1 MSEVLTAQQMRILE
15 QAAIRSGAVTG
26 LELMER
32 AGRGVVEAVFRHR
45 PDLARGA
52 HKAVVLCGP
61 GNNGGDGFVI
71 ARLLRERGWEVQVRP
86 VGWPQLFA
94 GEVAPSSRTGDA
106 WENASRWQAA
116 GGVSRPYEDFGAAL
130 QSEGRVLVV
139 DALLGTGQGRS
150 TDDILHPW
158 WQAWDGMAHGSPNA
172 DILRVSV
179 DVPTG
184 YDTDSGEPLGKRPF
198 EADLTVAFHAMK
210 PVHLRL
216 IGEGQNVVVADI
228 GL

>member
-1 MSEVLTAQQMRILE
+1 MSEVLTAQQMRSLE
-15 QAAIRSGAVTG
+15 QAAIGSGAVTG

-45 PDLARGA
+45 PDLSRGA

-71 ARLLRERGWEVQVRP
+71 ARLLKRRGWEVEVRP
-86 VGWPQLFA
+86 VGWPQLLA
-94 GEVAPSSRTGDA
+94 EDMAPPSPAGDA
-106 WENASRWQAA
+106 WENARRWQAI
-116 GGVSRPYEDFGAAL
+116 GGVSRPYEDLGAAL
-130 QSEGRVLVV
+130 HAEGTVLVI

-158 WQAWDGMAHGSPNA
+158 WQAWDSMAQVSPCA

-198 EADLTVAFHAMK
+198 EADLTVSFHAMK
-210 PVHLRL
+210 PVHLRM
-216 IGEGQNVVVADI
+216 IEKGQDVAVVDI